1 VSSVPEQARP
11 PTIVD
16 VARRAGVSK
25 SVVSRVLSGYGVVA
39 TGTAARVR
47 AAAEELGY
55 VTNAMARGMAAH
67 RTRTIGAFVRDA
79 SHPFYGHLLSA
90 MQQRAAALG
99 YRVVTTTGAA
109 GSFAAADERRALE
122 TLVGLQVEGLIVCTA
137 LLRIEDVLP
146 FAKRVPT
153 VVAGRPATEPTV
165 STVYVDEVSGGRGLA
180 DHVWS
185 LGHRRVAVV
194 RIDRAVSM
202 TQHPRGAEM
211 SRRLRELG
219 AEVEDLP
226 HARVHDRP
234 RDMVR
239 DLVDRGCT
247 ALMTP
252 TDHYAVEVLEAMA
265 DAGLCAPED
274 LSVTGYDG
282 LFPLNT
288 PLLGLT
294 TWVQPLDV
302 VGAEAVSTLVA
313 RLDGEHDGRSDIP
326 VQGYLVPGRTAGT
339 PRA

>member
-1 VSSVPEQARP
+1 MAEQARP

-25 SVVSRVLSGYGVVA
+25 SVVSRVLSGSGVVA
-39 TGTAARVR
+39 AETAERVR
-47 AAAEELGY
+47 EAAAQLGY
-55 VTNAMARGMAAH
+55 VTNAMARGMSAH
-67 RTRTIGAFVRDA
+67 RTRTIGVFVRDA

-90 MQQRAAALG
+90 MQQRAAVLG

-109 GSFAAADERRALE
+109 GSFAADDERRALE
-122 TLVGLQVEGLIVCTA
+122 TLVGLQVEGLIVCTG
-137 LLRIEDVLP
+137 LLPIEDVLP
-146 FAKRVPT
+146 FAKRIPT
-153 VVAGRPATEPTV
+153 VIAGRPATEPTV

-180 DHVWS
+180 EHVWS

-194 RIDRAVSM
+194 RIDRTVSV

-219 AEVEDLP
+219 VEVEDLP
-226 HARVHDRP
+226 HTMVDGRLGDV
-234 RDMVR
+234 VR
-239 DLVDRGCT
+239 DLVESGFT

-252 TDHYAVEVLEAMA
+252 SDPYAVRVLEAMV
-265 DAGLCAPED
+265 AGGLRAPDD

-302 VGAEAVSTLVA
+302 VGAEAMSALVA
-313 RLDGEHDGRSDIP
+313 QLEGEHDARSDIP
-326 VQGYLVPGRTAGT
+326 VQGHLVAGRTAGT
-339 PRA
+339 PRG

>member
-1 VSSVPEQARP
+1 MPEQARP

-25 SVVSRVLSGYGVVA
+25 SVVSRVLSDYGVVA
-39 TGTAARVR
+39 AETAARVR
-47 AAAEELGY
+47 AAAAELGY
-55 VTNAMARGMAAH
+55 VTNAMARGMAAR
-67 RTRTIGAFVRDA
+67 RTRTVGAFVRDA

-90 MQQRAAALG
+90 MQGQAAVLG
-99 YRVVTTTGAA
+99 YRVVTATGAA

-137 LLRIEDVLP
+137 LLPIEDVLP

-153 VVAGRPATEPTV
+153 VIAGRPATEPTV

-180 DHVWS
+180 EHVWS

-194 RIDRAVSM
+194 RIDQAV

-219 AEVEDLP
+219 AEVENLP
-226 HARVHDRP
+226 HAQVHDRL
-234 RDMVR
+234 RDVVR
-239 DLVDRGCT
+239 DLVDRGFT

-252 TDHYAVEVLEAMA
+252 TDHYAVDALEAMVEV
-265 DAGLCAPED
+265 GLRAPED

-294 TWVQPLDV
+294 TWVQPLDI
-302 VGAEAVSTLVA
+302 VGAEAVITLVA
-313 RLDGEHDGRSDIP
+313 QLEGEHDGRSDIP
-326 VQGYLVPGRTAGT
+326 VQGYLVTGRTAGA
-339 PRA
+339 PRV